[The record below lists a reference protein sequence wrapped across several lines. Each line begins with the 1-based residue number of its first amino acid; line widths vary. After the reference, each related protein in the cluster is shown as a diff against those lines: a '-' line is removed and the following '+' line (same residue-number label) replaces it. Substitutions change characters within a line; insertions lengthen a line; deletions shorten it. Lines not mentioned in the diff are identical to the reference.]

1 MLSDEQLD
9 VLSGALVPL
18 YQHLEAWVISD
29 VARRIKDTMMYTR
42 TAELEVAAL
51 QKLGYSPA
59 RIRSELMRILRA
71 DKAFQRQVEENT
83 LQWKREVAAKLAEIT
98 GKVQEAA
105 GNVMGGASD
114 MTWADDLSLW
124 DSAGVNLQ
132 EDGTLK
138 QITKAMQDQTKGE
151 LKNLTRTT
159 GFRTVSGMEPAKE
172 VYQKELDKALVKV
185 SSGAVTKEQCVR
197 EVVQDLARSGLRTID
212 YDSGRS
218 YQLDT
223 ASRMCLNTAAGQ
235 LAAQVCNAN
244 IQKTDVTLVQVS
256 AHWGA
261 RDKGEGIKNHKE
273 WQGKVYSIDGKLH
286 PEEEKR
292 IGMEIRD
299 LQESTGYNVQEG
311 RGDIEGLHGVN
322 CRHNHHPFFEGIS
335 TPVKYDPEP
344 EPKEINGRTYSYYD
358 MLQGMR
364 RREREIRAL
373 KREKEALEKLGEDA
387 TAVKAKIRM
396 KTKEYNSF
404 CDDCGIRQKPER
416 LRVESGTTDL
426 TKTQAWKDYEKAR
439 TSTTV
444 AEGEKY
450 IDIGNLKGVSLGN
463 SIKSKSNLTET
474 DVTEIKKAIS
484 DVAGDYDLKLE
495 RIEIGDYSDDDH
507 KSAPIFYRAWD
518 EDEIFNPKLVINN
531 ASDFWYDQ
539 VTQQSVLSS
548 GYFAGSTVYEFT
560 EHELAHVLT
569 YQGCKS
575 KAEYE
580 LLERSLQGMKINGV
594 SRYSYASND
603 GSEIIAEAFVRRRSG
618 KGLNKTAQAILDKYV
633 EVWRK

>member
-1 MLSDEQLD
+1 MLSEEQLD

-18 YQHLEAWVISD
+18 YQHLEAWVIAD
-29 VARRIKDTMMYTR
+29 VARRIRNTMMYTR
-42 TAELEVAAL
+42 TTELEVQAL

-59 RIRSELMRILRA
+59 RVRAEVMRILRA
-71 DKAFQRQVEENT
+71 DKAFQKQVEENT
-83 LQWKREVAAKLAEIT
+83 LHFKREVAAKLAEIT
-98 GKVQEAA
+98 AA
-105 GNVMGGASD
+105 TQKAGAEVVSSAGE
-114 MTWADDLSLW
+114 MSWKDDISLW
-124 DSAGVNLQ
+124 DSAGVDLK

-138 QITKAMQDQTKGE
+138 QIVEAMQKQTRGE

-159 GFRTVSGMEPAKE
+159 GFRTASGMEPVKE

-185 SSGAVTKEQCVR
+185 SGGAVTKEQCVR
-197 EVVQDLARSGLRTID
+197 EAVQELARSGLRTID

-223 ASRMCLNTAAGQ
+223 ASRMCVNTAAGQ

-244 IQKTDVTLVQVS
+244 IQKTEVTLVQVS

-273 WQGKVYSIDGKLH
+273 WQGKVYSIDGQLH

-299 LQESTGYNVQEG
+299 LQECTGYSVQEG
-311 RGDIEGLHGVN
+311 SGDIEGLHGVN

-344 EPKEINGRTYSYYD
+344 EAKEINGRMYSYYD
-358 MLQGMR
+358 MTQGMR

-373 KREKEALEKLGEDA
+373 KREKEALDTLGEDA
-387 TAVKAKIRM
+387 EEVRAKIRQ

-404 CDDCGIRQKPER
+404 CDECGLRWKPER
-416 LRVESGTTDL
+416 LRVESGTTDI
-426 TKTQAWKDYEKAR
+426 TKTQAWKDYQKIRDSA
-439 TSTTV
+439 TV
-444 AEGEKY
+444 SGGGKH
-450 IDIGNLKGVSLGN
+450 IDIGNLKGISLGN
-463 SIKSKSNLTET
+463 RIKGKLNLTET
-474 DVTEIKKAIS
+474 DVSEIKSAIS
-484 DVAGDYDLKLE
+484 DVARDYNLKLE
-495 RIEIGDYSDDDH
+495 RIEIGDYDDADH
-507 KSAPIFYRAWD
+507 KSVPLFYRAWD

-539 VTQQSVLSS
+539 VTRQKVLTS
-548 GYFAGSTVYEFT
+548 GYFAGATVYEFT
-560 EHELAHVLT
+560 EHELAHYLT
-569 YQGCKS
+569 YQGCKT

-580 LLERSLQGMKINGV
+580 LLDGSLQGMKVNGV
-594 SRYSYASND
+594 SRYSYAGND
-603 GSEIIAEAFVRRRSG
+603 GAEVIAEAFVRHRSG
-618 KGLNKTAQAILDKYV
+618 KGLNKAAQALLDKYV

>member
-59 RIRSELMRILRA
+59 RIRSEVMRILRA

-124 DSAGVNLQ
+124 DSAGVNLE
-132 EDGTLK
+132 EDGSLK
-138 QITKAMQDQTKGE
+138 QITQAMKSQTQGA

-159 GFRTVSGMEPAKE
+159 GFSTVSGMEPVKE

-218 YQLDT
+218 WQLDT
-223 ASRMCLNTAAGQ
+223 ASRMCINTAAAQ
-235 LAAQVCNAN
+235 VAAQVCNAN
-244 IQKTDVTLVQVS
+244 IRKTDVTLVQVS

-261 RDKGEGIKNHKE
+261 RDKGEGIRNHRE
-273 WQGKVYSIDGKLH
+273 WQGKVYSIDGQLH
-286 PEEEKR
+286 REEEKR

-299 LQESTGYNVQEG
+299 LTECTGYSVQEG
-311 RGDIEGLHGVN
+311 TGDMEGLHGVN
-322 CRHNHHPFFEGIS
+322 CRHNHRPFFEGIS

-344 EPKEINGRTYSYYD
+344 EAKVVNGRTYSYYE
-358 MLQGMR
+358 MTQGMR

-373 KREKEALEKLGEDA
+373 KREKEALDTLGED
-387 TAVKAKIRM
+387 TAAVRAKIRQ

-404 CDDCGIRQKPER
+404 CDDCGIRRKPER

-439 TSTTV
+439 TSTAV

-463 SIKSKSNLTET
+463 STKSKSNLTET

-539 VTQQSVLSS
+539 ITRQKVLTS
-548 GYFAGSTVYEFT
+548 GYFAGNTVFEFT
-560 EHELAHVLT
+560 EHELAHYLT
-569 YQGCKS
+569 YQGCKT

-580 LLERSLQGMKINGV
+580 LLDSNLQGMKVNGV
-594 SRYSYASND
+594 SRYSYASSD
-603 GSEIIAEAFVRRRSG
+603 GAEVIAEAFVRRRSG
-618 KGLNKTAQAILDKYV
+618 KGLNKTAQALLDQYV

>member
-18 YQHLEAWVISD
+18 FQHLEAWVITD
-29 VARRIKDTMMYTR
+29 VARRIKNTMMYTR
-42 TAELEVAAL
+42 TAEIEAGAL

-59 RIRSELMRILRA
+59 RIRSEVMRILRA
-71 DKAFQRQVEENT
+71 DKTYQRQVEENT
-83 LQWKREVAAKLAEIT
+83 LQWKREVAEKLAEIT
-98 GKVQEAA
+98 GKAQEAA
-105 GNVMGGASD
+105 GNVMGGAGG
-114 MTWADDLSLW
+114 MTWADDISLW

-159 GFRTVSGMEPAKE
+159 GFRTASGLEPVKE
-172 VYQKELDKALVKV
+172 VYQKELDKALVKI

-273 WQGKVYSIDGKLH
+273 WQGKVYSIDGQRH

-299 LQESTGYNVQEG
+299 LQECTGYNLREG

-344 EPKEINGRTYSYYD
+344 ESKEINGRTYSYYD

-373 KREKEALEKLGEDA
+373 KREREALEKLGED
-387 TAVKAKIRM
+387 TTDVKAKIRQ

-404 CDDCGIRQKPER
+404 CDACDIRPKQER

-426 TKTQAWKDYEKAR
+426 SKTQAWKEYEKTR
-439 TSTTV
+439 NSTSV
-444 AEGEKY
+444 PGGEKH
-450 IDIGNLKGVSLGN
+450 IDIGNLKGISLGN
-463 SIKSKSNLTET
+463 SIKGRLNLTEK
-474 DVTEIKKAIS
+474 DVSEIKSAVS
-484 DVAGDYDLKLE
+484 DVAGDYNLKLK
-495 RIEIGDYSDDDH
+495 RIEIGDYNDDEH

-518 EDEIFNPKLVINN
+518 EDEIFDPKLVINN

-539 VTQQSVLSS
+539 VTRQKVLTS

-560 EHELAHVLT
+560 EHELAHYLT
-569 YQGCKS
+569 YQGCKT

-580 LLERSLQGMKINGV
+580 LLDSSLQGMKVNGV
-594 SRYSYASND
+594 SRYSYAGSD
-603 GSEIIAEAFVRRRSG
+603 GAEVIAEAFVRRRSG
-618 KGLNKTAQAILDKYV
+618 KGLNKTAQALLDQYV

>member
-9 VLSGALVPL
+9 ILSGALVPL

-29 VARRIKDTMMYTR
+29 VAKRIKNTMMYTR
-42 TAELEVAAL
+42 TAELEVQAL

-59 RIRSELMRILRA
+59 RIRSEVMRILRA
-71 DKAFQRQVEENT
+71 DKDFQRQVEENT
-83 LQWKREVAAKLAEIT
+83 QQFKREVAAKLAEIT

-105 GNVMGGASD
+105 EDVIEGAGNMS
-114 MTWADDLSLW
+114 WADDISLW
-124 DSAGVNLQ
+124 DSAGVSLQ

-138 QITKAMQDQTKGE
+138 QITKAMQRQTQGE

-159 GFRTVSGMEPAKE
+159 GFRTASGMELVKE

-185 SSGAVTKEQCVR
+185 SSGAVAKEQCVR

-244 IQKTDVTLVQVS
+244 IQKTDVSLVQVS

-273 WQGKVYSIDGKLH
+273 WQGKVYSIDGNLH

-299 LQESTGYNVQEG
+299 LKECTGYSVQEG
-311 RGDIEGLHGVN
+311 SGEIEGLHGVN
-322 CRHNHHPFFEGIS
+322 CRHNHHPFFEGVS

-344 EPKEINGRTYSYYD
+344 EAKEVNGRTYSYYD

-373 KREKEALEKLGEDA
+373 KREREALQKIGED
-387 TAVKAKIRM
+387 TSAVKAKIRQ

-439 TSTTV
+439 TSV
-444 AEGEKY
+444 SVVEGEKY

-507 KSAPIFYRAWD
+507 KSVPLFYRAWD
-518 EDEIFNPKLVINN
+518 EDEIFSPKLVINN

-539 VTQQSVLSS
+539 VTRQKVLTN

-560 EHELAHVLT
+560 EHELAHYLT
-569 YQGCKS
+569 YQGCKT

-580 LLERSLQGMKINGV
+580 LLDSSLQRMKVNGV

-603 GSEIIAEAFVRRRSG
+603 GAEVIAEAFVRRRSG
-618 KGLNKTAQAILDKYV
+618 KGLNKTAQALLDQYV

>member
-18 YQHLEAWVISD
+18 FQNLEAWVIGD

-59 RIRSELMRILRA
+59 RIRSEVMKLLRA
-71 DKAFQRQVEENT
+71 DEAFQRQVEENT
-83 LQWKREVAAKLAEIT
+83 LQWKRDVAAKLTEIT

-105 GNVMGGASD
+105 ADVMGGASD
-114 MTWADDLSLW
+114 MAWADDLSLW
-124 DSAGVNLQ
+124 DSAGVNLE
-132 EDGTLK
+132 EDGSLK

-159 GFRTVSGMEPAKE
+159 GFRTASGMEPVKE

-185 SSGAVTKEQCVR
+185 SSGAVTKEQCIR
-197 EVVQDLARSGLRTID
+197 EAVQDLARSGLRTID

-235 LAAQVCNAN
+235 LAAQVTDSN
-244 IQKTDVTLVQVS
+244 IQKTDVALVQVS

-273 WQGKVYSIDGKLH
+273 WQGKVYSIDGRLH
-286 PEEEKR
+286 PAEEKR

-299 LQESTGYNVQEG
+299 LQVCTGYSVQEG
-311 RGDIEGLHGVN
+311 RGEIEGLHGVN

-344 EPKEINGRTYSYYD
+344 EAKEINGRTYSYYD

-373 KREKEALEKLGEDA
+373 KREKEALEKLGEDT
-387 TAVKAKIRM
+387 TAVKAKIRQ

-404 CDDCGIRQKPER
+404 CEDCGIRQKPER

-426 TKTQAWKDYEKAR
+426 TKTQAWKDYEKEKQTKR
-439 TSTTV
+439 NTV
-444 AEGEKY
+444 ATSG
-450 IDIGNLKGVSLGN
+450 
-463 SIKSKSNLTET
+463 KSDT
-474 DVTEIKKAIS
+474 IKKVVEKSTEEKVA
-484 DVAGDYDLKLE
+484 DVHTIGKIDKNIYKCITEDIVTDEVVITDNQIQHILE
-495 RIEIGDYSDDDH
+495 RHPDAYEKVLGEMSNALEYPDYIIKDKRSNTGLVIKRIMVGQEYMQMVLRICTSDDPEGY
-507 KSAPIFYRAWD
+507 KNSVISCW
-518 EDEIFNPKLVINN
+518 EISEKR
-531 ASDFWYDQ
+531 
-539 VTQQSVLSS
+539 LSN
-548 GYFAGSTVYEFT
+548 Y
-560 EHELAHVLT
+560 L
-569 YQGCKS
+569 
-575 KAEYE
+575 
-580 LLERSLQGMKINGV
+580 R
-594 SRYSYASND
+594 
-603 GSEIIAEAFVRRRSG
+603 
-618 KGLNKTAQAILDKYV
+618 NKQILYKK
-633 EVWRK
+633 E